1 MTVVL
6 AIGALRDCAPAQEVR
21 EMAWGFDGVHVAPGF
36 FNPLTVVVHN
46 PGNAPFDDVLLLI
59 ESNGLTDVGAPIVE
73 RCYLAPGAT
82 RVVQFHPFVSD
93 IDGSWWLRWASARFA
108 RNAVRPAPSVA
119 WRGLVVLH
127 EGQTMREPV
136 NEMPT
141 FPAAWFPAVPG
152 AAEAL
157 AHVVLDFAPEW
168 DDARAGAFLAWL
180 RAGNTVHLVPRDG
193 RPPTF
198 GAGPLAL
205 LDDPRPHFAVGA
217 GRAVRHD
224 RPLGALK
231 PGDLERPPLP
241 PKEIQP
247 PAQARA
253 PDVLRTL
260 QLALLPDHPWELIF
274 LAAFAYVGCVG
285 PVHWLLARRR
295 IDWRL
300 SIAYLLA
307 IVAAFTVLFGW
318 LGARGYDEV
327 SRVRTIAYGKV
338 CGDGELA
345 VTQYTNAFV
354 TTGGRREIRPRAEAS
369 LLSTAQTR
377 EAVDGTID
385 NGTNGTLEV
394 SMPMFSARGLVHRA
408 HYRIADLPRLRAMQD
423 GSREVL
429 EVEGGS
435 LGPPLGGYLVRHG
448 RISRLSADGTLL
460 REELQVRY
468 GGPVM
473 PLELDEPAL
482 LLVCERLQLV
492 SAATPVPAMHGER
505 VFVLFRSPDA
515 LHLDAGDLGAEDS
528 HILLDFDLNR

>member
-1 MTVVL
+1 MHRAPRRRHGALARTHRRRERRVALRDPAGAMDHGLARGRGLRRRLPAERTKTSSHGVLDGDGPRCLTRGGTGRVLRAAPLPGAPGGRRADDGGSDGNGARTPASGAIATVVRTPAVRGPLRLRNGGRHPADAQRQAGAGDGGPMIAALVRRATRGHPLPTPWQLPVKPTDGLRSASGGPVRTEHPPAPGLLHRTDRLRTLKTVVRAMTVVL

-307 IVAAFTVLFGW
+307 IVAAF
-318 LGARGYDEV
+318 
-327 SRVRTIAYGKV
+327 
-338 CGDGELA
+338 
-345 VTQYTNAFV
+345 
-354 TTGGRREIRPRAEAS
+354 
-369 LLSTAQTR
+369 
-377 EAVDGTID
+377 
-385 NGTNGTLEV
+385 
-394 SMPMFSARGLVHRA
+394 
-408 HYRIADLPRLRAMQD
+408 
-423 GSREVL
+423 
-429 EVEGGS
+429 
-435 LGPPLGGYLVRHG
+435 
-448 RISRLSADGTLL
+448 
-460 REELQVRY
+460 
-468 GGPVM
+468 
-473 PLELDEPAL
+473 
-482 LLVCERLQLV
+482 
-492 SAATPVPAMHGER
+492 
-505 VFVLFRSPDA
+505 
-515 LHLDAGDLGAEDS
+515 
-528 HILLDFDLNR
+528 